1 MSGDSDFRHISVLY
15 NESLEHLAIKPDGL
29 YVDCTLGG
37 GGHSS
42 GILEA
47 LGSQGRLIAFD
58 KDADA
63 RAAAKQRLNQVQSEA
78 KFDIAA
84 ADFSDLEEVLQ
95 DMGIQGVDGILA
107 DLGVSSW
114 QLDQAE
120 RGFSYGQDGPL
131 DMRMD
136 ISSGQTAADIVNT
149 ESAEQIAWILKT
161 YGEERYARRLAE
173 AIVRRRMDKPFART
187 GEFAEL
193 IRQAMP
199 SKALKEKQHPA
210 RRTFQALR
218 IAVNHELDALEK
230 LLEIAPDMLNEG
242 GRLCIITFH
251 SLEDR
256 MVKEAFRRWEN
267 PCTCPRSFPVC
278 ICGNKPLGKQID
290 RKGIIA
296 DISESE
302 SNARARSA
310 RLRCFERSRE
320 EELQI

>member
-187 GEFAEL
+187 GELAEL

>member
-1 MSGDSDFRHISVLY
+1 MSKDSDFCHISVLY
-15 NESLEHLAIKPDGL
+15 SESLEHLAIRPDGL

-42 GILEA
+42 GILAA
-47 LGSQGRLIAFD
+47 LGRGGRLLSFD
-58 KDADA
+58 KDSDA
-63 RAAAKQRLNQVQSEA
+63 RVAAERRLMQVESEGQ
-78 KFDIAA
+78 FEIIA
-84 ADFSDLEEVLQ
+84 ADFSELEEVLK
-95 DMGIQGVDGILA
+95 DKGINGVDGILA

-120 RGFSYGQDGPL
+120 RGFSYGKDGPL

-136 ISSGQTAADIVNT
+136 VSAGQTAADIVNH
-149 ESAEQIAWILKT
+149 ESAERLAWILKT
-161 YGEERYARRLAE
+161 YGEERYARRIADS
-173 AIVRRRMDKPFART
+173 IVRQRMDKSFTRT
-187 GEFAEL
+187 GELAEV
-193 IRQAMP
+193 IRRAMP
-199 SKALKEKQHPA
+199 AKALKEKQHPA

-218 IAVNHELDALEK
+218 IAVNHELEALEK
-230 LLEIAPDMLNEG
+230 LLEAAPRILNDG

-256 MVKEAFRRWEN
+256 MVKDNFRRWED
-267 PCTCPRSFPVC
+267 PCTCPRDFPVC
-278 ICGNKPLGKQID
+278 ICGNKPLGKQIG

-302 SNARARSA
+302 SNARSRSA

-320 EELQI
+320 EELQR

>member
-187 GEFAEL
+187 GELAEL

-230 LLEIAPDMLNEG
+230 LLEIAPDMLNDG

>member
-230 LLEIAPDMLNEG
+230 LLEIAPDMLNDG